1 MKRILA
7 FLPLLLII
15 GCGKEH
21 SPPIGPYPE
30 IDRLLET
37 GWEAFRAGDFE
48 LAEARFDSIL
58 GIDVTV
64 PDAYLGLVWAQT
76 RLGKYSDAEMNF
88 AYLLAVEGKR
98 PVVLKRSVDLEPD
111 PSDTLGL
118 TLLIPDTNLVSPY
131 QFTIT
136 SKHLISESIYA
147 DTQVVQEGDS
157 IYVVVEVDTIREYGE
172 YLYDV
177 VDWDKGWIKVIW
189 SAENDSGV
197 GPYPITSQD
206 QLDVWYYAME
216 REGTPLQIDGYAAM
230 CVMYT
235 KAEEYSEAIV
245 HGMATLWMDPEYEF
259 SVIPGYLDADR
270 IHLFLA
276 HSYYNLGYYMKS
288 LSEVQAV
295 DPTFVPDTTSPTF
308 LYELEEKIVSLLSG
322 EGE

>member
-15 GCGKEH
+15 GCGEEH
-21 SPPIGPYPE
+21 SPPVGPYPE

-37 GWEAFRAGDFE
+37 GWEAFKAGDFE

-58 GIDVTV
+58 GMDVTV
-64 PDAYLGLVWAQT
+64 PDAYLGLIWAQT
-76 RLGKYSDAEMNF
+76 RLGEYEDAEMNF

-98 PVVLKRSVDLEPD
+98 PVVLKRSVDLDPD

-131 QFTIT
+131 QFTVT
-136 SKHLISESIYA
+136 SKHLLSEEIQV

-157 IYVVVEVDTIREYGE
+157 IYVVIEVDTVREYGE
-172 YLYDV
+172 FVYDI
-177 VDWDKGWIKVIW
+177 VDWDKGWIKLAW
-189 SAENDSGV
+189 SDENDTTLI
-197 GPYPITSQD
+197 PITSD
-206 QLDVWYYAME
+206 DELDVWYYAME

-235 KAEEYSEAIV
+235 KAEEYSEAIA
-245 HGMATLWMDPEYEF
+245 HGVSALRMDPEYEF
-259 SVIPGYLDADR
+259 SVIPEYLDADR

-276 HSYYNLGYYMKS
+276 HSYYNLGYYMKA